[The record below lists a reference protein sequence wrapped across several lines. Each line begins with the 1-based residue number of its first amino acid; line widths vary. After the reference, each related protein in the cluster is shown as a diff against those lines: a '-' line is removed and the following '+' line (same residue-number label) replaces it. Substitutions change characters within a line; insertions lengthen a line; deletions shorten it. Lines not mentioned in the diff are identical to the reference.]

1 VQWLLHSF
9 AQLTACGLLLRK
21 YSYTC
26 DCESC
31 SEPPILHSTVLKLK
45 LHSQTGLTYTFT
57 LTTITSL
64 HNTNNCNRDES
75 ELTSNLNFNL
85 AAAREAE
92 AACNGF
98 VTVIND
104 FKQTRYTAWVD
115 HLNTTVFE
123 SETAGGVTADGN
135 RPGTGTSAAA
145 GASAGAG
152 SSSVAAGSG
161 NDSSGALNKAATL
174 AGKLDVPLL
183 RRATIEDES
192 EGGVKAGLLV
202 CNFNQELLA
211 LFTEVSYWEKFQG
224 EFRYRLSALYFNTL
238 YCTCL
243 YLTQVVVVQCANG
256 RIVLSVVSAL

>member
-1 VQWLLHSF
+1 MT
-9 AQLTACGLLLRK
+9 LTA
-21 YSYTC
+21 Y
-26 DCESC
+26 
-31 SEPPILHSTVLKLK
+31 
-45 LHSQTGLTYTFT
+45 
-57 LTTITSL
+57 
-64 HNTNNCNRDES
+64 RDEG
-75 ELTSNLNFNL
+75 ELISNLNFNL

-123 SETAGGVTADGN
+123 SETAAGVTADNGTGN
-135 RPGTGTSAAA
+135 RPGTGSSAAA
-145 GASAGAG
+145 AAAAHSN
-152 SSSVAAGSG
+152 SVV

-183 RRATIEDES
+183 RRATAEDES

-224 EFRYRLSALYFNTL
+224 EFRYDKLSLQILQQLALI
-238 YCTCL
+238 CTS
-243 YLTQVVVVQCANG
+243 
-256 RIVLSVVSAL
+256 ISS